1 MIETLKTRRIST
13 VKVGEIILDFSSA
26 ETKHWLFCLGNFGI
40 FVLSHL
46 EHTLNKLLRSLP

>member
-26 ETKHWLFCLGNFGI
+26 ETKHWLFCLGNIGM

-46 EHTLNKLLRSLP
+46 EHTLNKLLR